1 MGVELDAE
9 DFSLLLEE
17 LSLFLDSLL
26 DSTDAWSL
34 LADELSLLVSDD
46 DFEPLP
52 LLASPFWPLR
62 A

>member
-1 MGVELDAE
+1 VGVELDAE

-17 LSLFLDSLL
+17 LSLFFDSPLDSADDL
-26 DSTDAWSL
+26 SL
-34 LADELSLLVSDD
+34 LVDELSLLDSDD

-52 LLASPFWPLR
+52 LFASPFCPLR